1 MQDHVINEKAVAYIK
16 IYYFSFSHYTG
27 TCGGLCCGVKTT
39 DSWDTSANKKRHIS
53 FSTKPMTNMKFDR
66 MLDFNK
72 ELLTIKLLD
81 SSLAS

>member
-39 DSWDTSANKKRHIS
+39 EPNSKKTFTEESLSANSHGSLI
-53 FSTKPMTNMKFDR
+53 
-66 MLDFNK
+66 
-72 ELLTIKLLD
+72 IKGHLQICKVT
-81 SSLAS
+81 